1 MYNKHIAGGG
11 DPDKVANPP
20 ESIAAPTPLAYGIKD
35 ACRAASV
42 SRGMIYSE
50 IRAGR
55 LKKVKLG
62 RRTLI
67 LVEDLK
73 AWLAAN
79 RGVAA

>member
-1 MYNKHIAGGG
+1 MQIKHFAGGG
-11 DPDKVANPP
+11 DPENPP
-20 ESIAAPTPLAYGIKD
+20 ESTAALTPLAYDIKG
-35 ACRAASV
+35 ACRAVPV
-42 SRGMIYSE
+42 SRGTLYSE

-55 LKKVKLG
+55 LKKIKLG

-67 LVEDLK
+67 LAEDLK